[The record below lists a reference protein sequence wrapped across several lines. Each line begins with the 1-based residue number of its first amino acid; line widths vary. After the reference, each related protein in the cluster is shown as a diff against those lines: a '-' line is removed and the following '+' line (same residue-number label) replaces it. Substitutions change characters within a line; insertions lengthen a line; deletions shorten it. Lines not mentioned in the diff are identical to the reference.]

1 MISTTQVWE
10 NVLIEIQARVTAF
23 AYESWIEGLV
33 PVCIYEDNV
42 VLLCENSAK
51 KRVVEERYIDV
62 ISESCKKVMPHNEGV
77 LFILEEE
84 REKYEKYANAD
95 IGEIN
100 SENIIVEET
109 TCSFS
114 PKCTF
119 DNFIF

>member
-84 REKYEKYANAD
+84 REKYRQYRQYLRD
-95 IGEIN
+95 IPEQESFPDEGIKTFGEW
-100 SENIIVEET
+100 
-109 TCSFS
+109 
-114 PKCTF
+114 KGA
-119 DNFIF
+119 

>member
-51 KRVVEERYIDV
+51 KRVVEESYIDV
-62 ISESCKKVMPHNEGV
+62 LSARFKHTMP
-77 LFILEEE
+77 
-84 REKYEKYANAD
+84 Y
-95 IGEIN
+95 
-100 SENIIVEET
+100 
-109 TCSFS
+109 
-114 PKCTF
+114 
-119 DNFIF
+119 

>member
-51 KRVVEERYIDV
+51 NESWKKDISTLFPKVVK
-62 ISESCKKVMPHNEGV
+62 S
-77 LFILEEE
+77 
-84 REKYEKYANAD
+84 NASQRGCAVYFRGRKGK
-95 IGEIN
+95 IRKIR
-100 SENIIVEET
+100 
-109 TCSFS
+109 
-114 PKCTF
+114 
-119 DNFIF
+119 